1 MPDMTEIAEQNAEA
15 LAPAET
21 EAPDEVQAAWDA
33 ASKAAEPEAAAAEVE
48 KPADDPEERI
58 NSVLR
63 AREEAHKKRLEA
75 EDYAARMRKDAETQA
90 EKIREE
96 ARAEARRIAAEE
108 LAAERA
114 KWRSSPA
121 ATARALAGGDVDSFV
136 QGILKEGTPE
146 YAAEQARQKELA
158 ELREDAKVGKS
169 AKEELEAF
177 KKEQAA
183 EKEQAL
189 INQVRTQ
196 FLSEHASPEKTP
208 YMHARW
214 EPEEVF
220 DRCNAVAKSWQEDGL
235 VFGKDFD
242 AATVAAYLEKQ
253 SRERYSSRVPGQPP
267 AQQSGAG
274 TPAKG
279 SGVAPK
285 SAANGMRTIT
295 AANSSERRASPKPF
309 NSLTPEEQKAD
320 LLRVAEEAYRQHGG

>member
-169 AKEELEAF
+169 SRQPRRNRRSSTRCARSSCPSTPRRRRR
-177 KKEQAA
+177 
-183 EKEQAL
+183 
-189 INQVRTQ
+189 RTCTHDGSPKRCSTGATPSPSRGRKTASFSGRTLTQ
-196 FLSEHASPEKTP
+196 RRSQRILRSSQESGTAPVFLDNHPRNNLA
-208 YMHARW
+208 
-214 EPEEVF
+214 
-220 DRCNAVAKSWQEDGL
+220 
-235 VFGKDFD
+235 
-242 AATVAAYLEKQ
+242 
-253 SRERYSSRVPGQPP
+253 RVPLRRGRVSPP
-267 AQQSGAG
+267 NLRRTACARLRQR
-274 TPAKG
+274 T
-279 SGVAPK
+279 AP
-285 SAANGMRTIT
+285 SDAPLRSPST
-295 AANSSERRASPKPF
+295 A
-309 NSLTPEEQKAD
+309 
-320 LLRVAEEAYRQHGG
+320 